1 MPFMVRSPS
10 AFIGTRLQSVQPF
23 CQKKSACG
31 IDKAQS
37 RQTRTAAPNKDRRAK
52 QGPPRQTRTAAP
64 NKDRR
69 AKQGPP
75 RQTRT
80 AAARASRQPELYPLP
95 GREPDS
101 PDRSHRQEE
110 SISSAVLKIK
120 FAESAINEI
129 LTNLGPCQAHSRLI
143 RLIAKSFSF
152 AKTWTADPPNL
163 LTLNRWI
170 SRSCHLPAVAHNC
183 CNSV

>member
-52 QGPPRQTRTAAP
+52 QGPPRQTRTVAT
-64 NKDRR
+64 K
-69 AKQGPP
+69 K
-75 RQTRT
+75 T